1 MELRQLVVEY
11 CTTVHQCKKPE
22 LASVKAKWVAAMTRL
37 ALLSSAKVKQ
47 VASTASSMEELSLVE
62 LSLAG
67 ILLRDLGTN
76 SKRVATTENFEK
88 HRSKI
93 TEKSNRN
100 EQS

>member
-47 VASTASSMEELSLVE
+47 VASTASSMEELSLV
-62 LSLAG
+62 G